1 MDALKRVFGY
11 CRHYPGYAVA
21 TLACAVASTLAAM
34 VPPWLTGFTIDEVLG
49 GTRPEWLAMAAL
61 GIVTA
66 FFLRDF
72 LNSLRIQFNNIFEQD
87 VIYDLRHDLYERM
100 QHLPVSWFDKQATGD
115 LVTRFS
121 EDVASMERVLI
132 DGIEQGT
139 VSILQIGLVSV
150 FLFFI
155 NAELA
160 LIALTPLPLLALGA
174 WLYTRT
180 AHHRYRI
187 IRRATSAMNSLL
199 LDNLQGIRQIKA
211 FAREGEELNHVGEK
225 ADEVR
230 KGTMIVMRAWAMYS
244 PGMAFLGACGY
255 VLVLYF
261 GGRLVLDP
269 AQAFT
274 IGELA
279 SFLFYI
285 SLLYEPVNRLHQ
297 LNQLVQSGRAAAERV
312 FDIMDSPLDYEP
324 TAPLTFPEKAQS
336 GRRVEFDHVSFAY
349 EPETTVLKDIN
360 LEVGAGKSLA
370 LVGPTGAGKSTIINL
385 LTRFYLPT
393 QGRILLDGID
403 ILSLPT
409 RELRRNI
416 AYVTQ
421 EPFLFDRTVRENLL
435 VAAPDASEADCIRA
449 LEQSNAWEFVERLPE
464 KLDTELGER
473 GIRLSVGEKQ
483 RITIARALL
492 QDAPILIL
500 DEATASVDT
509 RTEKLIQQALEKL
522 MEKRT
527 TFVIA
532 HRLSTVRSADA
543 IAVIER
549 GRVTEL
555 GNHEELIGHD
565 GLYARLCHVQD
576 DQHTIE
582 ETLATLDRSSQ
593 LSEVI

>member
-1 MDALKRVFGY
+1 MATMGALKRVFGY
-11 CRHYPGYAVA
+11 CRRYPGYALA
-21 TLACAVASTLAAM
+21 TLACAITSTLAAM

-49 GTRPEWLAMAAL
+49 NTRPEWLAIAAL
-61 GIVTA
+61 GVVVA

-87 VIYDLRHDLYERM
+87 VVYDLRHDLYEKM
-100 QHLPVSWFDKQATGD
+100 QRLPVRWFDKQASGD

-121 EDVASMERVLI
+121 EDVTSMERVLI

-139 VSILQIGLVSV
+139 VSILQISLVSV
-150 FLFFI
+150 FLFFM

-160 LIALTPLPLLALGA
+160 LIALTPLPLLGLGA

-180 AHHRYRI
+180 AHQRYRI
-187 IRRATSAMNSLL
+187 IRKATSAMNSLL

-211 FAREGEELNHVGEK
+211 FARESEELDHVGNQ
-225 ADEVR
+225 AHEVR
-230 KGTMIVMRAWAMYS
+230 KGTLIVMRAWARYS
-244 PGMAFLGACGY
+244 PGMSFLGACGY

-269 AQAFT
+269 ATSFS

-285 SLLYEPVNRLHQ
+285 GLLYEPVNRLHQ
-297 LNQLVQSGRAAAERV
+297 LNQLIQAGRAAAERV
-312 FDIMDSPLDYEP
+312 FDIMDSPEDYEP
-324 TAPLTFPEKAQS
+324 EHPIALPARSGT
-336 GRRVEFDHVSFAY
+336 GRRVRFDHVSFSYDADIS
-349 EPETTVLKDIN
+349 VLNDIH
-360 LEVGAGKSLA
+360 LSVDAGKSLA

-393 QGRILLDGID
+393 HGRIEVDGID
-403 ILSLPT
+403 LLSLST
-409 RELRRNI
+409 HDLRREI

-435 VAAPDASEADCIRA
+435 VAAPAATQSDCVRA
-449 LEQSNAWEFVERLPE
+449 LEQANAWDFVSRLPE

-473 GIRLSVGEKQ
+473 GVRLSVGEKQ

-509 RTEKLIQQALEKL
+509 QTEKLIQDALEKL
-522 MEKRT
+522 MDKRT
-527 TFVIA
+527 TFMIA
-532 HRLSTVRSADA
+532 HRLSTVRRADS
-543 IAVIER
+543 IAVIE
-549 GRVTEL
+549 GGQITEW
-555 GNHEELIGHD
+555 GNHAELIERH
-565 GLYARLCHVQD
+565 GLYARLCSIQD

-582 ETLATLDRSSQ
+582 ETLASLQ
-593 LSEVI
+593 